1 MTDAIAIV
9 PVFNPEPGLVALCEG
24 LLGEFAGVVV
34 VDDGSVE
41 DRERFGLLPP
51 SVVLLAHEVNRGK
64 GRAMKT
70 AIEWVLANRPQARA
84 VVFVDGDGQHSPE
97 DARRVAEAAIANDGC
112 AFGVRDFKS
121 AGVPLRSR
129 FGNVLTAFL
138 VRLIYG
144 FGIEDTQTGLRAFP
158 LRMCPALLEIPGE
171 RYEYEMRLFGRLS
184 GDGEALHQVP
194 IKTIY
199 VESNRSSHFRPVV
212 DSYRV
217 YKGLFGDSVARMLR
231 FSASSVAGFLADNLV
246 FAVAMFALQ
255 RTGMLRRWEIL
266 ISLAVARAASA
277 TLNYACNRSFVFRSR
292 TSFAGSFVRYWALVL
307 LIAALSY
314 VLTATLSAL
323 LDVRG
328 ASVTVVKVVVESAL
342 FILSY
347 RLQKKWVFG

>member
-70 AIEWVLANRPQARA
+70 AMEWVLKNRPSAGA
-84 VVFVDGDGQHSPE
+84 VVFVDGDGQHSPD
-97 DARRVAEAAIANDGC
+97 DARKVVEAALARNC
-112 AFGVRDFKS
+112 CTLGVRDFKS
-121 AGVPLRSR
+121 AQVPFRSR
-129 FGNVLTAFL
+129 FGNELTAWL

-144 FGIEDTQTGLRAFP
+144 FKVGDTQTGLRAFP

-184 GDGEALHQVP
+184 GAGEELCQVP
-194 IKTIY
+194 IRTIY
-199 VESNRSSHFRPVV
+199 IASNRSSHFRPVV

-231 FSASSVAGFLADNLV
+231 FSASSVAGFIADNLV

-266 ISLAVARAASA
+266 ISLAVARAVSA
-277 TLNYACNRSFVFRSR
+277 TLNYVCNRSFVFRSR

-314 VLTATLSAL
+314 ALTATLSAL

-328 ASVTVVKVVVESAL
+328 APVTVVKVVVESAL

>member
-70 AIEWVLANRPQARA
+70 AMEWVLKNRPSAGA
-84 VVFVDGDGQHSPE
+84 VVFVDGDGQHSPD
-97 DARRVAEAAIANDGC
+97 DARKVVEAALARNC
-112 AFGVRDFKS
+112 CTLGVRDFKS
-121 AGVPLRSR
+121 AQVPFRSR
-129 FGNVLTAFL
+129 FGNELTAWL

-144 FGIEDTQTGLRAFP
+144 FKVGDTQTGLRAFP

-184 GDGEALHQVP
+184 GAGEELCQVP
-194 IKTIY
+194 IRTIY
-199 VESNRSSHFRPVV
+199 IASNRSSHFRPVV

-231 FSASSVAGFLADNLV
+231 FSASSVAGFIADNLV

-255 RTGMLRRWEIL
+255 PTGMLRRWEIL
-266 ISLAVARAASA
+266 ISLAVARAVSA
-277 TLNYACNRSFVFRSR
+277 TLNYVCNRSFVFRSR

-314 VLTATLSAL
+314 ALTATLSAL

-328 ASVTVVKVVVESAL
+328 APVTVVKVVVESAL

>member
-9 PVFNPEPGLVALCEG
+9 PVFNPESGLVALCEG

-70 AIEWVLANRPQARA
+70 AMEWVLKNRPSAGA
-84 VVFVDGDGQHSPE
+84 VVFVDGDGQHSPD
-97 DARRVAEAAIANDGC
+97 DARKVVEAALARNC
-112 AFGVRDFKS
+112 CTLGVRDFKS
-121 AGVPLRSR
+121 AQVPFRSR
-129 FGNVLTAFL
+129 FGNELTAWL

-144 FGIEDTQTGLRAFP
+144 FKVGDTQTGLRAFP

-184 GDGEALHQVP
+184 GAGEELCQVP
-194 IKTIY
+194 IRTIY
-199 VESNRSSHFRPVV
+199 IASNRSSHFRPVV

-231 FSASSVAGFLADNLV
+231 FSASSVAGFIADNLV

-266 ISLAVARAASA
+266 ISLAVARAVSA
-277 TLNYACNRSFVFRSR
+277 TLNYVCNRSFVFRSR

-314 VLTATLSAL
+314 ALTATLSAL

-328 ASVTVVKVVVESAL
+328 APVTVVKVVVESAL

>member
-1 MTDAIAIV
+1 M
-9 PVFNPEPGLVALCEG
+9 
-24 LLGEFAGVVV
+24 
-34 VDDGSVE
+34 
-41 DRERFGLLPP
+41 
-51 SVVLLAHEVNRGK
+51 
-64 GRAMKT
+64 
-70 AIEWVLANRPQARA
+70 
-84 VVFVDGDGQHSPE
+84 VFVDGDGQHSPD
-97 DARRVAEAAIANDGC
+97 DARKVVETALARNC
-112 AFGVRDFKS
+112 CTLGVRDFKS
-121 AGVPLRSR
+121 AQVPFRSR
-129 FGNVLTAFL
+129 FGNELTAGL

-144 FGIEDTQTGLRAFP
+144 FKVGDTQTGLRAFP

-231 FSASSVAGFLADNLV
+231 FSASSVAGFIADNLV
-246 FAVAMFALQ
+246 FAVAMLALQ
-255 RTGMLRRWEIL
+255 PTGMLRRWEIL

-277 TLNYACNRSFVFRSR
+277 TLNYVCNRSFVFRSR

-314 VLTATLSAL
+314 ALTATLSAL

-328 ASVTVVKVVVESAL
+328 ASVTVVKVAVESAL